1 MFRGRRARGPNLQHL
16 RTAHGVQRRPRRRNF
31 ITQVIQGQAITIF
44 GDGSQTRSFCYVADL
59 IEGLL
64 AAARI
69 DAFDSP
75 VNLGNP
81 GELTMLEL
89 AEATMRVAQKR
100 VDLVRK
106 PLPKDD
112 PRRRCPDITKARR
125 LLGFEPKTP
134 LEFGLRKTYE
144 DFRARLAPL
153 SQ

>member
-1 MFRGRRARGPNLQHL
+1 
-16 RTAHGVQRRPRRRNF
+16 
-31 ITQVIQGQAITIF
+31 
-44 GDGSQTRSFCYVADL
+44 VADL
-59 IEGLL
+59 IEGVL

-89 AEATMRVAQKR
+89 AEATMRVAGKR

-134 LEFGLRKTYE
+134 LEFGLQKTYE
-144 DFRARLAPL
+144 DFRARLAPA
-153 SQ
+153 SRP

>member
-1 MFRGRRARGPNLQHL
+1 MAFNDGR
-16 RTAHGVQRRPRRRNF
+16 VVSNF
-31 ITQVIQGQAITIF
+31 ITQVIQGQPITIF

-69 DAFDSP
+69 DTFDSP

-81 GELTMLEL
+81 TELTMIEL

-100 VDLVRK
+100 VELVRK

-112 PRRRCPDITKARR
+112 PRRRCPDIGKARR
-125 LLGFEPKTP
+125 LLGFEPKTA
-134 LEFGLRKTYE
+134 LEVGLKRTYD
-144 DFRARLAPL
+144 DFQVRLAARAVA
-153 SQ
+153 S